1 MNTKVDILL
10 RKDQVNMKEDNKDVW
25 LLKEE
30 LWMRRTTVEVIILK
44 RTTIIDKSEIV
55 EEIKKNNTREQEV
68 VQVLEKDNRLS

>member
-1 MNTKVDILL
+1 
-10 RKDQVNMKEDNKDVW
+10 
-25 LLKEE
+25 
-30 LWMRRTTVEVIILK
+30 MRRTTVEVIILK